1 MDCIFCKIAVGQLPS
16 DMVYEDDKVVVFRDI
31 NPVAPV
37 HVLIIPREHI
47 PSLNDIS
54 EQQTPLIGHMIM
66 VAKQIANQQ
75 DIAENGYRLVFNVG
89 SWGGQL
95 IQHLHMHLLGGRK
108 LKFQ

>member
-1 MDCIFCKIAVGQLPS
+1 MDCIFCKIAAGQSPS
-16 DMVYEDDKVVVFRDI
+16 DIVYEDDKVVVFRDI

-47 PSLNDIS
+47 ASLNDIT

-66 VAKQIANQQ
+66 VAKQVAKQQ
-75 DIAENGYRLVFNVG
+75 DIAEKGYRVVFNVG

-108 LKFQ
+108 LRFQ

>member
-1 MDCIFCKIAVGQLPS
+1 MDCIFCKIAAGQSPG

-47 PSLNDIS
+47 ASLNDIT

-66 VAKQIANQQ
+66 VAKQVAKQQ
-75 DIAENGYRLVFNVG
+75 DIAEKGYRVVFNVG

-108 LKFQ
+108 LRFQ